1 MWLLR
6 NEDGKNYQS
15 TDDFSS
21 QARLVR
27 HARNGRLYRHPAVHR
42 QYGSQ
47 RDDVYAVAR
56 ADSDA
61 RRADHIQTWK
71 TVPCGSQERNDF
83 AKKATSVQFE
93 MMGDAEN
100 GDIYDGTM
108 ICIQNELL
116 KEFITTA
123 KIQTP
128 QVKDIVKTAVHP
140 MDSRLISFVQSL
152 APYYNAPVTINPAL
166 LKLKVM
172 ELLFNVAECSEDAFR
187 QMLQL
192 LKPVKADIR
201 HVVEHN
207 YTNPLI
213 LPELAYLSGRS
224 LSGFKREFQAIYNM
238 PPAQWLLGKR
248 LERAADMLKNTP
260 MSVTDIC
267 FTLGFESPAHF
278 SRAFKKQYGYSPAHY
293 KLNNQ

>member
-1 MWLLR
+1 MILL
-6 NEDGKNYQS
+6 
-15 TDDFSS
+15 
-21 QARLVR
+21 
-27 HARNGRLYRHPAVHR
+27 
-42 QYGSQ
+42 
-47 RDDVYAVAR
+47 
-56 ADSDA
+56 
-61 RRADHIQTWK
+61 
-71 TVPCGSQERNDF
+71 
-83 AKKATSVQFE
+83 KKATSVQFE

>member
-1 MWLLR
+1 MEKIIKVPTTLVAKPVLYGTLEMDGCTVIQQCIDSMARSGTMFMQSHVLILMLDGQITFRHGKQSHVVRKNEMILL
-6 NEDGKNYQS
+6 
-15 TDDFSS
+15 
-21 QARLVR
+21 
-27 HARNGRLYRHPAVHR
+27 
-42 QYGSQ
+42 
-47 RDDVYAVAR
+47 
-56 ADSDA
+56 
-61 RRADHIQTWK
+61 
-71 TVPCGSQERNDF
+71 
-83 AKKATSVQFE
+83 KKATSVQFE

-293 KLNNQ
+293 KLYNQ